1 MFSRLTHKGKLGI
14 ICTVAALAVC
24 AVVFLCLADVLMPEA
39 TGEKVQKDGKLIV
52 DSSNSAEGYIM
63 AKVTEKD
70 KKRMKLRVTMGGSA
84 LNYDLNSDGNF
95 EVFPLQFG
103 KVNYTVTLYR
113 NVEGKKY
120 KEVGQVTVSPKGM
133 EDDLRCFLYPNQY
146 VNYDEKTKA
155 VAEAE
160 KLCAGLTGQREIYDA
175 VVKYIKENFKYDY
188 MKSSRVQPG
197 QLPQIG
203 EAWDKKMGI
212 CQDLAAITVA
222 MLRSRGVPARLM
234 IGYLGN
240 TYHAWVTA
248 VVDGTEQFFD
258 PTVEIGGARNGME
271 YTLERYY

>member
-113 NVEGKKY
+113 NVEGKK
-120 KEVGQVTVSPKGM
+120 
-133 EDDLRCFLYPNQY
+133 
-146 VNYDEKTKA
+146 
-155 VAEAE
+155 
-160 KLCAGLTGQREIYDA
+160 
-175 VVKYIKENFKYDY
+175 
-188 MKSSRVQPG
+188 
-197 QLPQIG
+197 
-203 EAWDKKMGI
+203 
-212 CQDLAAITVA
+212 
-222 MLRSRGVPARLM
+222 
-234 IGYLGN
+234 
-240 TYHAWVTA
+240 
-248 VVDGTEQFFD
+248 
-258 PTVEIGGARNGME
+258 
-271 YTLERYY
+271 

>member
-146 VNYDEKTKA
+146 VNYTQQTECVK
-155 VAEAE
+155 VACD
-160 KLCAGLTGQREIYDA
+160 LC
-175 VVKYIKENFKYDY
+175 
-188 MKSSRVQPG
+188 
-197 QLPQIG
+197 
-203 EAWDKKMGI
+203 
-212 CQDLAAITVA
+212 
-222 MLRSRGVPARLM
+222 
-234 IGYLGN
+234 
-240 TYHAWVTA
+240 
-248 VVDGTEQFFD
+248 
-258 PTVEIGGARNGME
+258 
-271 YTLERYY
+271 

>member
-1 MFSRLTHKGKLGI
+1 MTWRTGKRRVLLTCVLLALFSAL
-14 ICTVAALAVC
+14 LAVG
-24 AVVFLCLADVLMPEA
+24 VSELLLPKSTKNLKKNGDL
-39 TGEKVQKDGKLIV
+39 TV
-52 DSSNSAEGYIM
+52 DIGNASEGYIM
-63 AKVTEKD
+63 ACG
-70 KKRMKLRVTMGGSA
+70 KKSGRRMKLRVRYGNDT
-84 LNYDLNSDGNF
+84 LTYDLNGGGDY
-95 EVFPLQFG
+95 EVFPLQYG
-103 KVNYTVTLYR
+103 SGEYTVILYQNTSGKR
-113 NVEGKKY
+113 YTEEGRLSF
-120 KEVGQVTVSPKGM
+120 TVKM
-133 EDDLRCFLYPNQY
+133 QDELRCFLYPNQY

-175 VVKYIKENFKYDY
+175 VVRYIKENFKYDY